1 MRRLM
6 ECEKVREYISGYVAG
21 VLDEGLKAA
30 VAAHL
35 ERCEE
40 CRQIAKVER
49 LLTAPPAEPPSSA
62 RHIITLT
69 LRDLEAGAEAAK
81 KVWNDL
87 NALQAATE
95 EAPIIKIAHALIEQA
110 IRGGAAALRLLP
122 REDSV
127 SVVYEVGAHE
137 AELAVIPK
145 YIEAPLIARFK
156 KMAGLDIAPVRES
169 CSGEIAVRMGRKDY
183 RLLVRVSPAE
193 FGEEVDVRIAL
204 E

>member
-1 MRRLM
+1 M
-6 ECEKVREYISGYVAG
+6 ECRDVRKHISGYVADA
-21 VLDEGLKAA
+21 LQEGLREA
-30 VAAHL
+30 VAAHI
-35 ERCEE
+35 ERCQE
-40 CRQIAKVER
+40 CGQIAKVER
-49 LLTAPPAEPPSSA
+49 LLTAPPAEPPSPA
-62 RHIITLT
+62 RRIIALT
-69 LRDLEAGAEAAK
+69 LRDLEAGADAARK
-81 KVWNDL
+81 LWSDL
-87 NALQAATE
+87 NALRAAAE
-95 EAPIIKIAHALIEQA
+95 EAPIVKIAHAIIEQA

-137 AELAVIPK
+137 AELAVMPK

-156 KMAGLDIAPVRES
+156 KMAGLDVAPVRES

-183 RLLVRVSPAE
+183 RLLVRVSPSE